1 MEEIIKILKKTNNIT
16 KNNYVK
22 MLLKT
27 VIVIFIAMALII
39 VTSKLNLEYT
49 LNETFIENLSSIIKR
64 SSIFLLLA
72 SLKGLFL

>member
-27 VIVIFIAMALII
+27 VIVIFIAMALSI